1 MHRVAGAPSIVVCAG
16 EYEKLYYETGGCY
29 SGLATDGQGTWE
41 RKSSFFRATSAMATV
56 YINQESTKFD
66 SWLDGIVLQKAAE
79 YSLGCTAS
87 WSTSNAEV
95 ACDTIGGRSDVLRLK
110 DAGGWSHGHV
120 TLPVEPGAVYELKAE
135 LYAESLGECDSG
147 AAVKW

>member
-1 MHRVAGAPSIVVCAG
+1 MRRAPGAWSAGLVLGLCIDACAQVLDC
-16 EYEKLYYETGGCY
+16 KT
-29 SGLATDGQGTWE
+29 
-41 RKSSFFRATSAMATV
+41 
-56 YINQESTKFD
+56 
-66 SWLDGIVLQKAAE
+66 SWLV
-79 YSLGCTAS
+79 
-87 WSTSNAEV
+87 SNAEV

-110 DAGGWSHGHV
+110 DAGGWSHGHA